1 MTCVE
6 PNSLFSLQRFL
17 ESTVNLWFFSLGA
30 AVSGFDSTWRS
41 TPCSAPLLSNSV
53 QEESR
58 HGDRIFSPAS
68 QHGME
73 TVPAWQLLFA
83 SQTQLPATLVGST
96 LQQAR
101 APSQHTSPVVD
112 GGVSGAAAS
121 HSAGGVSVPLALP
134 QFGPPQ
140 SLQQGVPRHA
150 LNSGLNGGQMLSQQ
164 TGGAHVVGGF
174 MQASQQTT
182 TTPFPHNVAIVVHG
196 ANGLNNSPN
205 QAHVIGGDIQ
215 GPNGDGVQLQR
226 ITLPANVQG
235 NVLPSV
241 VHANMEKTLPSVV
254 HDGGTAVTHG
264 NVSLL
269 NNATIGHSLPP
280 IAPNASN
287 PSALH
292 ELNSLHNA
300 NTPIMNTPTVALGND
315 ISLNNA
321 NANLPNVTVPTVA
334 LGSNL
339 SLNNANLPSVAVGG
353 TMAHSLTN
361 PNIAKNV
368 PSATVGVSTAHP
380 ANTTKNISNNLA
392 RQRVNIQPSGSAP
405 KSFAQLFTASNP
417 GGHNVSI
424 ASPIPMPIISEK
436 IVETHRGEPF
446 ITFEDNEI
454 QQMNKIENIMLVGKF
469 SHGKPLLSEIRSYF
483 AKTFVL
489 RGTVEIGLMD
499 PRHVF
504 LAFSNPDDCVDI
516 FVKGQISFNGKYLMR
531 LFRWTADFDT
541 RFETSLA
548 PVMGSKRPGKEDE
561 GFWQPIE
568 YEKVPPYCLT
578 CKKQGHLP
586 PTCRSRI
593 RRSGPTVGP
602 EQPLLP
608 APLPQVGVGV
618 GTSTNPLLGSQPVAP
633 IHISTCNTFTLLQDV
648 NETVLAE
655 GAHTQEVVH
664 DTTLANQAHTQE
676 ATTKDFDADL
686 DDHLAKVLGS
696 RRGSSVTGGTSV
708 EDNSTHGDASSA
720 APTSLGLQTPV
731 REHGIGLE
739 ASDDDDDNNSSV
751 AGRVAIFESAG
762 SLDLR
767 SLDSFRL
774 RLGFDSA
781 FAGFQIRSLLVS
793 PGLWGDFNCLLNVD
807 EKKGGLPYP
816 HRKTTNFRECV
827 STCDLIDSTAYGS
840 SFTWWKWEA

>member
-1 MTCVE
+1 MV
-6 PNSLFSLQRFL
+6 
-17 ESTVNLWFFSLGA
+17 ESTMGVDDPPPDPPETGEQIVAQCLDDLRRAEFSILPSAISRIDGQPLVFQPGVRQSPA
-30 AVSGFDSTWRS
+30 STQHGVQ
-41 TPCSAPLLSNSV
+41 PHVSAPLLSNSV

-321 NANLPNVTVPTVA
+321 NANLPNVTVPIVA

-368 PSATVGVSTAHP
+368 PSATVGV
-380 ANTTKNISNNLA
+380 I
-392 RQRVNIQPSGSAP
+392 
-405 KSFAQLFTASNP
+405 
-417 GGHNVSI
+417 
-424 ASPIPMPIISEK
+424 
-436 IVETHRGEPF
+436 
-446 ITFEDNEI
+446 
-454 QQMNKIENIMLVGKF
+454 
-469 SHGKPLLSEIRSYF
+469 
-483 AKTFVL
+483 
-489 RGTVEIGLMD
+489 
-499 PRHVF
+499 
-504 LAFSNPDDCVDI
+504 
-516 FVKGQISFNGKYLMR
+516 
-531 LFRWTADFDT
+531 
-541 RFETSLA
+541 
-548 PVMGSKRPGKEDE
+548 
-561 GFWQPIE
+561 
-568 YEKVPPYCLT
+568 
-578 CKKQGHLP
+578 
-586 PTCRSRI
+586 
-593 RRSGPTVGP
+593 GP

-608 APLPQVGVGV
+608 APRDPPPPGSEGGGGVPQVGVGV

-686 DDHLAKVLGS
+686 DDHLAKVLDQEEAHNEDAY
-696 RRGSSVTGGTSV
+696 SSPTQV

-762 SLDLR
+762 R
-767 SLDSFRL
+767 NRE
-774 RLGFDSA
+774 
-781 FAGFQIRSLLVS
+781 FAGGPWLAPL
-793 PGLWGDFNCLLNVD
+793 DF
-807 EKKGGLPYP
+807 
-816 HRKTTNFRECV
+816 
-827 STCDLIDSTAYGS
+827 
-840 SFTWWKWEA
+840 